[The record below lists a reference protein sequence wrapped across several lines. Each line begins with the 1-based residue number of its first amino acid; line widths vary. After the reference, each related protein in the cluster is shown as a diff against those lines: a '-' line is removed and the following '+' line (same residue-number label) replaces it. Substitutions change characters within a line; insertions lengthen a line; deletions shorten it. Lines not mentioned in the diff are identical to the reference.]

1 MTESVQEVQKLN
13 YRSLKAVESSGGFG
27 LLAIIL
33 VVLLSS
39 IVLIMVYVP
48 WQQSV
53 SGAGKVIIF
62 SPMHRPQD
70 IEAQIPARL
79 TKWHVRDGQT
89 VQEGQLIAE
98 LSDMDSKFL
107 DPQQVRKLEG
117 QKKALSA
124 RRAAAQ
130 SRCEA
135 LQSQISSLKRSQGAA
150 VPSAG
155 ERCRQTSDRIRAAE
169 QALEAARQLT
179 ITTELNL
186 TRMKKLFEKGLRSKR
201 DFELAELDHAR
212 ALTERQ
218 RADAALEIA
227 RRDRT
232 LAALDQD
239 KVSADTEAA
248 MNSVSAALASAQET
262 IESTTSEMFKLEIE
276 IKNAQNRLQQ
286 SIVKSPCAGRIV
298 RLLTVGAGSTV
309 DAGEVLAVIAP
320 ETEDLAAELTVSDND
335 APLIAAGRP
344 VRLQF
349 AGWPALQF
357 AGWPSVAV
365 GTFGGK
371 VAVIDA
377 CDDGRSNYR
386 VIVRPD
392 TRQGQDEPWPSS
404 KFLRPGAEVTGWI
417 MLDTVPLGFE
427 LWRQFN
433 AFPPTV
439 KPEELGLSKATPDI
453 GKSEKKRKSK

>member
-1 MTESVQEVQKLN
+1 M
-13 YRSLKAVESSGGFG
+13 
-27 LLAIIL
+27 LAIIL
-33 VVLLSS
+33 MVLFAGLVV
-39 IVLIMVYVP
+39 ILIYVP
-48 WQQSV
+48 WQQSI

-62 SPMHRPQD
+62 SPMHRPQN

-79 TKWHVRDGQT
+79 HKWHVLDGQS
-89 VQEGQLIAE
+89 VKEGQLIVE

-107 DPQQVRKLEG
+107 DPEQVKKLNS
-117 QKKALSA
+117 QKNALSG

-130 SRCEA
+130 TRYKA
-135 LQSQISSLKRSQGAA
+135 LETQISSMKRSQGAA
-150 VPSAG
+150 LPSAT
-155 ERCRQTSDRIRAAE
+155 ERSKQTSDRIWAAE
-169 QALEAARQLT
+169 QALEAARQQAV
-179 ITTELNL
+179 TTELNL
-186 TRMKKLFEKGLRSKR
+186 GRIKGLFEKGLRSKR

-212 ALTERQ
+212 ALAEKQ
-218 RADAALEIA
+218 RADAAIEIA
-227 RRDRT
+227 KRDRT
-232 LAALDQD
+232 LAVLDQE
-239 KVSADTEAA
+239 KVGADTDAA
-248 MNSVSAALASAQET
+248 MNGVSAAMASAQET
-262 IESTTSEMFKLEIE
+262 IETTTSEIFKLEIE
-276 IKNAQNRLQQ
+276 IKNAQNRFQQ
-286 SIVKSPCAGRIV
+286 GIVKAPCAGRIV
-298 RLLTVGAGSTV
+298 RLLKVGAGSTV
-309 DAGEVLAVIAP
+309 DAGEVLAMIAP

-335 APLIAAGRP
+335 APLIAVGRP

-365 GTFGGK
+365 GTFGGR

-377 CDDGRSNYR
+377 CDDGQSNYR

-392 TRQGQDEPWPSS
+392 NEARQGRDEPWPSS

-417 MLDTVPLGFE
+417 MLDTVPVGFE

-439 KPEELGLSKATPDI
+439 KLEELGLSKPSPDI